1 MGTKRLQVSMPE
13 EELQRYHQIARAEGL
28 RLSEWVRRTL
38 RAARQA
44 ASAERIER
52 KLQAIE
58 AAANR
63 EAPTADPEQMLAEI
77 ETGRSADG
85 PSFPTSESGPR

>member
-1 MGTKRLQVSMPE
+1 MSMKRLQVVMSD
-13 EELQRYHQIARAEGL
+13 EELDGFHQIARAEGL

-58 AAANR
+58 AAANWK
-63 EAPTADPEQMLAEI
+63 APTADPEQMLAEI
-77 ETGRSADG
+77 EAGRLAD
-85 PSFPTSESGPR
+85 